1 MAVELI
7 KQADLNIVD
16 PESVKLRGYAAVFN
30 NVFKQ
35 GLWIQHLYKVMPG
48 AFTGVLSRL
57 SEPLPVFWAHQQERF
72 QIGET
77 TELRQDE
84 HGLYYEAKP
93 FVNSDSLDAL
103 NTINGREGQRIQAS
117 FAFEFGEIVETD
129 EGVEEIHS
137 FSAIHEVGPATWG
150 ANPLAYT
157 ELVPLDAASDT
168 EPVAEPAIQPADAE
182 AVAAAAAAN
191 AAWWQLTAQLRSM

>member
-93 FVNSDSLDAL
+93 FANSDSLDAL
-103 NTINGREGQRIQAS
+103 NTIHGREGGRIQAS
-117 FAFEFGEIVETD
+117 FSFDFGEVIETD

-168 EPVAEPAIQPADAE
+168 VPAEPAIQPAE
-182 AVAAAAAAN
+182 PEAAAMAAALWR
-191 AAWWQLTAQLRSM
+191 ATALLRS